1 MRISVHNDEA
11 TDVDKLNRE
20 QYAEAFARLAESC
33 DTPLV
38 IGLYGSWGIGKTSLM
53 KLIERK
59 LNPENS
65 RSVWF
70 DPWQHQ
76 FDETPALVILRSAVY
91 AAGNDSAEVG
101 AGNYV
106 DANCRRLCDFMV
118 QQIGSA
124 AGALL

>member
-1 MRISVHNDEA
+1 MNISIHNDEA

-38 IGLYGSWGIGKTSLM
+38 IGLYGSWGMGKTSLM

-59 LNPENS
+59 LNPEKS
-65 RSVWF
+65 RPVWF

-76 FDETPALVILRSAVY
+76 FDESPAL
-91 AAGNDSAEVG
+91 
-101 AGNYV
+101 
-106 DANCRRLCDFMV
+106 
-118 QQIGSA
+118 
-124 AGALL
+124 ALLHTMVDTFNMRNEAKKLMTVIAAAFGSLFLKV

>member
-53 KLIERK
+53 KLIEGK
-59 LNPENS
+59 VNPEKS

-70 DPWQHQ
+70 DHWQHQ
-76 FDETPALVILRSAVY
+76 FDETPAL
-91 AAGNDSAEVG
+91 
-101 AGNYV
+101 
-106 DANCRRLCDFMV
+106 
-118 QQIGSA
+118 
-124 AGALL
+124 ALLHTVVDTFKMRSEAKKLMTVIAAAFGSIFLKVTPTMIILDIDA